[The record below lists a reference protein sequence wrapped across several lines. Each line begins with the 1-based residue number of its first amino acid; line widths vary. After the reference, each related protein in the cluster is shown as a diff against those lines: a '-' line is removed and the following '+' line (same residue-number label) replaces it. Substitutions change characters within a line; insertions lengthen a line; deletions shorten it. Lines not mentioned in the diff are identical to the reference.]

1 MKHMKTKMNNTIAR
15 SETRYMKSDNP
26 KAIDVLN
33 EIRSELLKVMDSDPL
48 VARVSKIMIEEFKLR
63 TTKP

>member
-1 MKHMKTKMNNTIAR
+1 MNLR
-15 SETRYMKSDNP
+15 SETRHMKADNP
-26 KAIDVLN
+26 KALEVLN
-33 EIRSELLKVMDSDPL
+33 EIRAELLSVMDNDPL

>member
-1 MKHMKTKMNNTIAR
+1 MKTNPTRMNLR
-15 SETRYMKSDNP
+15 SETRYMKADNT
-26 KAIDVLN
+26 KALDVLN
-33 EIRSELLKVMDSDPL
+33 EIRTELLKVMDNDPL